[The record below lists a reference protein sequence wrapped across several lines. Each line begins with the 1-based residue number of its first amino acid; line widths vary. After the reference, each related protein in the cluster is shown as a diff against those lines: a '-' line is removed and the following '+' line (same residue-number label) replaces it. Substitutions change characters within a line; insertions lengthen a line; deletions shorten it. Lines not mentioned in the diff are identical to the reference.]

1 MRRLASLCAATLLPL
16 AAHASFSGG
25 GPCPDFACYFIF
37 IGGLAGAA
45 GGVPGSAAIF
55 ACLHIFFSHPQ
66 RSQRKQILLGALFGA
81 IAFEVFAVA
90 ASLVLL
96 WEQAH
101 PGHPR
106 WLIAA
111 GPVALYLLMA
121 AASVRYARSAPR
133 KGGQI

>member
-1 MRRLASLCAATLLPL
+1 MRRQAGLCAAMLLPL
-16 AAHASFSGG
+16 AAHASFNGG
-25 GPCPDFACYFIF
+25 GPCPDFACYFMF

-55 ACLHIFFSHPQ
+55 VCLHIFLSHPQ
-66 RSQRKQILLGALFGA
+66 RSQRRQILLGALIGA
-81 IAFEVFAVA
+81 IAYEVFAVA
-90 ASLVLL
+90 ASFALL

-101 PGHPR
+101 PGHAR
-106 WLIAA
+106 WIPLA

-133 KGGQI
+133 